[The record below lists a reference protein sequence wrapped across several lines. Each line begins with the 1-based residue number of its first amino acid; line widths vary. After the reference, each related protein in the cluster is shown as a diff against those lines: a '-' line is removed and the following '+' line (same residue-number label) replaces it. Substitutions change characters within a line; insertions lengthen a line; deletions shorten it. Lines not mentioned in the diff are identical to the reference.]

1 MKKTSVFIFSIIIY
15 LTMMPPAYA
24 KSAAEKA
31 ALEGLTAVTV
41 FIDISRFSR
50 KNGAAE
56 KMTESHRDFAQF
68 GYRLVA
74 VNPYTEN
81 SDLEGFFVSY
91 QKPQRIDD
99 TIKYNP

>member
-1 MKKTSVFIFSIIIY
+1 MKKTAVFIFSIITY
-15 LTMMPPAYA
+15 LTIMSPAYA
-24 KSAAEKA
+24 KSEAEKA
-31 ALEGLTAVTV
+31 AAEGLTAVTV
-41 FIDISRFSR
+41 YVDISRFSR
-50 KNGAAE
+50 KNGAAS

-91 QKPQRIDD
+91 QKSLRNDKPI
-99 TIKYNP
+99 IHIP

>member
-1 MKKTSVFIFSIIIY
+1 MKKIAVLFISLIITLFIIS
-15 LTMMPPAYA
+15 PAYA
-24 KSAAEKA
+24 NSEAEKA
-31 ALEGLTAVTV
+31 AAEKLSAITV

-50 KNGAAE
+50 KNGAAN
-56 KMTESHRDFAQF
+56 KMTQSHREFAHF

-91 QKPQRIDD
+91 QKPQCAE
-99 TIKYNP
+99 